1 MLARIAHELYWLGR
15 YLARAEH
22 TGKMLDGVFH
32 ADLQSRVDDPASMP
46 LSWDALLAIMGASPT
61 AESEPSTRDE
71 VISALTVDP
80 ESPVSVVTCIE
91 RAHTGANAVRDVI
104 SADMWEAVNTFHLRL
119 RQRDPS
125 AAMRTGP
132 YSIYELVKERCAVF
146 WGLAEGSMLRDAA
159 RAFLLAGEEIESA
172 DMVLRT
178 VRVALPDLAA
188 DREEHDSMPED
199 GRALGLLSAVGG
211 FQAYR
216 RSVPAPP
223 TADAVAR
230 FLLFEGEYPDSV
242 SASVD
247 HLHRLLSRADHD
259 AGYSPPVLRLG
270 RLKAD
275 LEFRASAARQGRELA
290 GTSGHVQD
298 ELARVDRDVAERYFS
313 GAEEIPEW
321 EVAL

>member
-46 LSWDALLAIMGASPT
+46 LSWDALLAIMGASTRT
-61 AESEPSTRDE
+61 ASAPSSRDE

-80 ESPVSVVTCIE
+80 ASPVSVVTCIE
-91 RAHTGANAVRDVI
+91 RARTGANAVRDVI
-104 SADMWEAVNTFHLRL
+104 SEDMWEVVNAFHLRL
-119 RQRDPS
+119 RHQDLS

-132 YSIYELVKERCAVF
+132 YSIYELVKERCAIF
-146 WGLAEGSMLRDAA
+146 WGLVEGSMLRDEA
-159 RAFLLAGEEIESA
+159 RAFLLAGEQIESA
-172 DMVLRT
+172 DMVLRMA
-178 VRVALPDLAA
+178 RVALPDLATN
-188 DREEHDSMPED
+188 REERDSMPED

-223 TADAVAR
+223 TADSVAR
-230 FLLFEGEYPDSV
+230 FLLFESEYPDSV

-247 HLHRLLSRADHD
+247 HLHRLLSRADD
-259 AGYSPPVLRLG
+259 DPGSSPPVLRLG
-270 RLKAD
+270 RLRAD
-275 LEFRASAARQGRELA
+275 LEFRASAAGQGRELA
-290 GTSGHVQD
+290 GASAHVQE
-298 ELARVDRDVAERYFS
+298 ELTRVDRDVAERYFS
-313 GAEEIPEW
+313 GAEEVPEW